1 MIIGAEI
8 GLLIYGI
15 IAMIRGQYSMG
26 KGKKVIGSKARLLA
40 AVCMVPIPLSMIAGF
55 LVGFVIELFIPGST
69 IRQTKP
75 SQGNLDRYLSL
86 TGQRGFLWV
95 KNRSLHAE
103 PTIIPVLSGPLGR
116 CKSGFIYSQGP

>member
-26 KGKKVIGSKARLLA
+26 KGKKVIGSKARFLA

-69 IRQTKP
+69 SSGK
-75 SQGNLDRYLSL
+75 LSGMMAGIEAAIL
-86 TGQRGFLWV
+86 V
-95 KNRSLHAE
+95 C
-103 PTIIPVLSGPLGR
+103 TIIALMILSKKLYKQQENIAR
-116 CKSGFIYSQGP
+116 